1 MRRTLIFFYSIY
13 CWLICYLWMA
23 ILCFITYLLLPIF
36 PYKKTHSVI
45 AAPGFAF
52 VLWLMGCPTKITYD
66 PKFDKDRRSVF
77 CQNHVNLLDAFIA
90 SKTIP
95 HVFCG
100 LMLSW
105 QFKIPIYGWMMF
117 VSKGIPVHDHQRGTI
132 HSIEQAAIKRKEM
145 GFSILT
151 FPEGRR
157 TRDGEV
163 QQFKRGVL
171 FMARNAGYPVV
182 PIAVEGN
189 FEVNQKGSRLFR
201 PGKIN
206 VYVGSQIETKGLSD
220 EKIYELAKTLEGF
233 VRNKIK
239 EMKEVRT

>member
-1 MRRTLIFFYSIY
+1 MRSILIFIYSIY
-13 CWLICYLWMA
+13 CWLICYVWML
-23 ILCFITYLLLPIF
+23 ILCILTYALLPFF

-52 VLWLMGCPTKITYD
+52 VLWLMGCPTHIIYD

-77 CQNHVNLLDAFIA
+77 CQNHVNLLDAFVA
-90 SKTIP
+90 SKAIP

-100 LMLSW
+100 LMLAW

-117 VSKGIPVHDHQRGTI
+117 VSKGIPVYNHQRGTI
-132 HSIEQAAIKRKEM
+132 KSIEHAAIKRKEM

-163 QQFKRGVL
+163 HEFKRGVL

-189 FEVNQKGSRLFR
+189 YEVNQKGSRLFR
-201 PGKIN
+201 PGTIN
-206 VYVGSQIETKGLSD
+206 AYVGPQFETAGLTD
-220 EKIYELAKTLEGF
+220 EQIYELAKTLENF
-233 VRNKIK
+233 VRDKIK
-239 EMKEVRT
+239 EIKQARA

>member
-1 MRRTLIFFYSIY
+1 
-13 CWLICYLWMA
+13 MA

-36 PYKKTHSVI
+36 PYKKTHSII

-66 PKFDKDRRSVF
+66 PNFDKNRRSVF

-90 SKTIP
+90 SKAIP

-117 VSKGIPVHDHQRGTI
+117 VSKGIPVYNHQRGTFQ
-132 HSIEQAAIKRKEM
+132 SIELAALKRKEM

-163 QQFKRGVL
+163 HPFKRGVL

-189 FEVNQKGSRLFR
+189 YEVNQKGSRLFR

-206 VYVGSQIETKGLSD
+206 VYVGAQIETKDLTD
-220 EKIYELAKTLEGF
+220 KQIYDLAQTLEDF
-233 VRNKIK
+233 VRNKIR
-239 EMKEVRT
+239 EMKEVKA